1 MSTLLFAPVPSPA
14 AKVHTTDPLKH
25 THTNSRHQIHVAS
38 SVASITNNVTTITV
52 TVTRTD
58 PSNIFL
64 PIVPVAI
71 LLGTSS
77 VLFADSF
84 TFSVPPGTFR
94 RFLGRR
100 CGDSNDGNG
109 TSGRT
114 LPGPDRP
121 STF

>member
-1 MSTLLFAPVPSPA
+1 MSTLLFAPVPPPA
-14 AKVHTTDPLKH
+14 AKVHPTDPLKH
-25 THTNSRHQIHVAS
+25 AHTNSRHQIHVAS
-38 SVASITNNVTTITV
+38 RVASITNNVTPT

-58 PSNIFL
+58 PNSIFL

-71 LLGTSS
+71 FLGSSS

-100 CGDSNDGNG
+100 RGDSNDGNG

-114 LPGPDRP
+114 LPGTDRP